1 MACFIVGGSEAV
13 VVTGVRKAV
22 RKHELAA
29 GIIDDKGKQ
38 LTDIA
43 TCGYSWTRKL
53 GWLENMLWGATFLLL
68 IEHVW
73 HGEVVFFPPFLTA
86 MSSPAATAEMLHEMA
101 TVGVG
106 MAALVTLVWFVG
118 CLVADAVAKRASATA
133 KARLTSTSK

>member
-13 VVTGVRKAV
+13 VVTGVREV
-22 RKHELAA
+22 VKHHEIAS
-29 GIIDDKGKQ
+29 GVIDDKGMQ
-38 LTDIA
+38 LTDVA
-43 TCGYSWTRKL
+43 TSGYSWTRKL

-73 HGEVVFFPPFLTA
+73 HGEVVPFPPFLTA
-86 MSSPAATAEMLHEMA
+86 MTSPAATAEMLHEMA

-118 CLVADAVAKRASATA
+118 CCVADALVKRASADTQA
-133 KARLTSTSK
+133 QLEQLSN

>member
-22 RKHELAA
+22 RRHELAT
-29 GIIDDKGKQ
+29 GVIDDKGAQ
-38 LTDIA
+38 LTDIS

-101 TVGVG
+101 TVGVS

-118 CLVADAVAKRASATA
+118 CLVADAVAKRAHATTKTQLKSA
-133 KARLTSTSK
+133 SK